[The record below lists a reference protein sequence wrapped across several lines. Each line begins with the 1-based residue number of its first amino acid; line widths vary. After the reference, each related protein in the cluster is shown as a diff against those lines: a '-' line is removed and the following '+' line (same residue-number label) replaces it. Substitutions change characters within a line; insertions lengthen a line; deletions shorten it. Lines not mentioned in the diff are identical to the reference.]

1 MFYALNMVAC
11 LAAVVTPQSFDIEV
25 PKVAPI
31 VQGQAMEVE
40 VFLTYRGKGQ
50 IRVDGN
56 RYLHSCAYF
65 LPKAWKL
72 TPKVYMYLY
81 AGPGELTVDPGDKI
95 RQVVDLRRHYDL
107 SETPGKYEVEIQCY
121 MAGAYVA
128 DGPKLLHV
136 SKRVKVP
143 IVILPVPK

>member
-40 VFLTYRGKGQ
+40 VLLTYRDKRS
-50 IRVDGN
+50 IRVEWC
-56 RYLHSCAYF
+56 RYKDPLGYI
-65 LPKAWKL
+65 LPQAWKP
-72 TPKVYMYLY
+72 TPKLFSGKLL
-81 AGPGELTVDPGDKI
+81 GPDETIMHSGEKI
-95 RQVVDLRRHYDL
+95 RHTIDLRLKQEL

-121 MAGAYVA
+121 MPGSYVA

-136 SKRVKVP
+136 SK
-143 IVILPVPK
+143 